1 MDLQTWGILLFFFG
15 LPYIIWISAQFKGE
29 SPGTA
34 LGIVSLVLV
43 ANVAVPIA
51 FATFMHWSLGLGVFL
66 LGLLFIRFMRNRDV
80 RTQGPFSPVKSRVV
94 CKSERKLLDASVRLP
109 WRPPWARGVRG
120 PGNGAR
126 SRPQ

>member
-15 LPYIIWISAQFKGE
+15 LPYIIWISAQFRGE
-29 SPGTA
+29 SPGSA

-80 RTQGPFSPVKSRVV
+80 RTQGPF
-94 CKSERKLLDASVRLP
+94 LP
-109 WRPPWARGVRG
+109 PR
-120 PGNGAR
+120 
-126 SRPQ
+126 